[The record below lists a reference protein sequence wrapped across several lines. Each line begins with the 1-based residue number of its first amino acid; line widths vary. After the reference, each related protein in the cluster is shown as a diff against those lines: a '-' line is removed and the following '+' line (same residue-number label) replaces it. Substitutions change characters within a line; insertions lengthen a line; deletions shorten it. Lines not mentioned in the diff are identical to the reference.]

1 MKRTFIAF
9 DITPENETRAAYEI
23 IRQKLRSEN
32 ISWIT
37 DRNFHMT
44 LKFLG
49 DTPEDHIPGIC
60 KTIRNS
66 LAEFSTFP
74 VILAGVGLFKNI
86 HDPKVLWMGCRA
98 DTTLENLKAR
108 LEKEMTVFGYELEQ
122 RRFSPHLT
130 LGRIKQVRQV
140 NQLTEVIS
148 MFRDK
153 VFQVQE
159 VKEIIYYES
168 TLKPSGAVY
177 TPIEVFRLG
186 SQ

>member
-9 DITPENETRAAYEI
+9 DITPETETRSAYEV
-23 IRQKLRSEN
+23 IRQKLRYEN
-32 ISWIT
+32 ISWIS

-49 DTPEDHIPGIC
+49 DTPEENIPGIC
-60 KTIRNS
+60 KTIRNC
-66 LAEFSTFP
+66 LTEFSSFP

-86 HDPKVLWMGCRA
+86 HDPRVLWMGCRA
-98 DTTLENLKAR
+98 DAELEKIKTS
-108 LEKEMTVFGYELEQ
+108 LEKELAAFGFEPDE

-148 MFRDK
+148 MFREK

-168 TLKPSGAVY
+168 RLKPTGAVY

-186 SQ
+186 S